1 MAAGRIAVDFF
12 YDVVSPYSY
21 LAFETLLRYR
31 TPWNLDVKLKPFF
44 LGGVMR
50 ETSNKPPGLVPNK
63 AAYMATDLRRLSG
76 YFGVPIKPPD
86 FFLEFIMTKSTIKPQ
101 RFLVALDMKHPKYLE
116 EASRG
121 FWKRFYEENKEIA
134 SEDDITEVGRK
145 IGMADD
151 ALKETLAMISQDAVK
166 EALLRNTKQAVEEFG
181 AFGAPTIVAYV
192 DGKPHMFFGSDRF
205 ELLAHVM
212 GKKWLGPKPAEAKL

>member
-1 MAAGRIAVDFF
+1 MAAGRITVDFF

-31 TPWNLDVKLKPFF
+31 TPWNLDVRLKPFF
-44 LGGVMR
+44 LGGVMK
-50 ETSNKPPGLVPNK
+50 ETNNRPPGLVPNK

-76 YFGVPIKPPD
+76 YFGVPIEPPSY
-86 FFLEFIMTKSTIKPQ
+86 FLEFIMTKSTIKPQ
-101 RFLVALDMKHPKYLE
+101 RFLVALGMKHPKYVE

-121 FWKRFYEENKEIA
+121 FWKRFYEDNKEIA
-134 SEDDITEVGRK
+134 SEDDIAEVGRK
-145 IGMADD
+145 IGMTDD
-151 ALKETLAMISQDAVK
+151 VLKEALAMITEESVK
-166 EALLRNTKQAVEEFG
+166 QALLDNTKRAVEEYG
-181 AFGAPTIVAYV
+181 AFGAPTIVAHV

-205 ELLAHVM
+205 ELMAHVM